1 MEIKERILEK
11 ATEMCF
17 RFGVRSVTMD
27 DIAKALGI
35 SKKTIYQNFE
45 DKDEVIFKIMETEMS
60 KDKCEWD
67 ELGNTSKNTIEK
79 MINAQNLMKKSMEGM
94 NPSIFLDIKRFH
106 TRAWGLFQK
115 HKHEFILKTI
125 TDDINTGIA
134 EGLFRENIK
143 VDFMGRYRLEQVEM
157 GFDPDIFP
165 TEKYSMAEIQ
175 TTLMDHFIRGIL
187 TEKGLNQYNT
197 YQQSLQ
203 L

>member
-1 MEIKERILEK
+1 MEIKDRILEK

-35 SKKTIYQNFE
+35 SKKTIYQHFV

-67 ELGNTSKNTIEK
+67 ELGNRSKNTIEK

-187 TEKGLNQYNT
+187 SEKGLKQYNA